1 MFSKAIEMFITEL
14 ALRGWLH
21 TEDAKRRTVQVLLV
35 LIPTLLHSHTYTFA
49 PQRSDIAMAITKHD
63 MFDFLIDIVPREEIQ
78 VKTKVGSKVRTL
90 SSDPPVFLECHLL
103 DLSPGRGSLSHV
115 SFPLVTRQRVFHMFP
130 SLSSPGRGSF
140 TCFLPSRHQA
150 EVETMPLLSPEL
162 LQVYL
167 QQLAQQ
173 HGGES
178 GEGEEEEGEQGSAS
192 LNTTGLLQQVW
203 LYQEPLA
210 CVILAPSLPKWLS
223 SCK

>member
-130 SLSSPGRGSF
+130 SLSSPGIGSF

-150 EVETMPLLSPEL
+150 EGLSHVSFPLVTRQRVFHMFPSLSSPGRGRDNAAVESRAPP
-162 LQVYL
+162 
-167 QQLAQQ
+167 
-173 HGGES
+173 
-178 GEGEEEEGEQGSAS
+178 
-192 LNTTGLLQQVW
+192 GLLTATGPAAW
-203 LYQEPLA
+203 R
-210 CVILAPSLPKWLS
+210 
-223 SCK
+223 